1 MIGRVVA
8 ILCPRKPLKPCARSV
23 TCDAPEVH
31 SYSLVHRLRLTVCL
45 RMKCCTKTERDTG
58 KLEEISPNVACEH
71 RVPITDN

>member
-8 ILCPRKPLKPCARSV
+8 ILRPRKPLKPCARSV

-31 SYSLVHRLRLTVCL
+31 SYSLVHRLRLTVHL
-45 RMKCCTKTERDTG
+45 RMKCCTGSKRDTG
-58 KLEEISPNVACEH
+58 KLEEISPNVAYKH